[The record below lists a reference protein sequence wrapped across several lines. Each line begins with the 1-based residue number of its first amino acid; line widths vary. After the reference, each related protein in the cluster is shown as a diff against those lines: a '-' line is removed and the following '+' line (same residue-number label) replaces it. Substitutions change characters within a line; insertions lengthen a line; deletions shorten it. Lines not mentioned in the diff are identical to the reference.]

1 VLTLVAFGLIGA
13 FGVSSCNS
21 GEVTTTTPPANR
33 TTTTAPP
40 RTARSNVPVTLPVD
54 LPPALRDLP
63 LKTIDGEALKLS
75 DYADKVVVINLW
87 ATWCGPCRLEMP
99 DLVKLDHEYK
109 SRGLVVLGLS
119 TSYNEQ
125 NDESR
130 VRNYIRSQ
138 NVGYKILWDDGS
150 LAAPLV
156 QAVRGPSVIP
166 QSFVISRGGR
176 IVKHFPGFSPATTPP
191 QMREAVEAA
200 LNDKGQ
206 G

>member
-1 VLTLVAFGLIGA
+1 M
-13 FGVSSCNS
+13 
-21 GEVTTTTPPANR
+21 
-33 TTTTAPP
+33 
-40 RTARSNVPVTLPVD
+40 TLPVD
-54 LPPALRDLP
+54 LPPGLRDLP
-63 LKTIDGEALKLS
+63 LKTIDGEALKLT

-99 DLVKLDHEYK
+99 DLVKLDNEYK

-130 VRNYIRSQ
+130 VRNYIRTQ
-138 NVGYKILWDDGS
+138 KVGYKILWDDGT

-156 QAVRGPSVIP
+156 QTVHGPSVIP
-166 QSFVISRGGR
+166 QSFVISRSGR
-176 IVKHFPGFSPATTPP
+176 IVKHFPGFSPVTTPG